1 MTNNEERK
9 ALHLYRRA
17 NSAENR
23 ALQAWF
29 AIPLDDTKA
38 NDRAKKTWERRHA
51 TTERRYAEWLA
62 ESRATVARMVDTM
75 LAR

>member
-9 ALHLYRRA
+9 AWHLYRRA

-29 AIPLDDTKA
+29 AIPLSDTKA
-38 NDRAKKTWERRHA
+38 NDKAKKTWDRRHA